1 MRRLAKLVTGMIA
14 AVGLVLVQPAV
25 AQHSDELD
33 ALNAQVVPALKRR
46 SLTRAQ
52 ARWPH
57 GLRAQHSGRQLRP
70 DRPPHL
76 TANRHRRQKHACSEP
91 RSGSDFIASSGIR
104 PQASHV

>member
-57 GLRAQHSGRQLRP
+57 GTKGTTFRSAVTSRP
-70 DRPPHL
+70 NSP
-76 TANRHRRQKHACSEP
+76 
-91 RSGSDFIASSGIR
+91 SDS
-104 PQASHV
+104 Q